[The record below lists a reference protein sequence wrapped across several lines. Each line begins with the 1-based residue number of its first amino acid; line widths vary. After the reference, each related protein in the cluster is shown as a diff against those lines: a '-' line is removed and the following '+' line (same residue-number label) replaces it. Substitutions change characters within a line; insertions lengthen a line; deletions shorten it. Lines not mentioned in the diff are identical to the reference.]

1 MHAIDLPKEF
11 QIFTKKREE
20 PIQQEEGYVFKNFL
34 KERKATKVK
43 SNSSKTTGI
52 LIIGNQVPVGK
63 LIVALCREG
72 PSLLSLNFF
81 RHEKLI
87 PLKRLLL
94 PIAKNA
100 INSRHILRINA
111 RKQKLVFYHESSENI
126 EIRNFSSLR
135 LTNLFS
141 LSEIC
146 KEVELI
152 NLYTELRTS
161 LDLAYIP
168 HLSSLLLLLGPKVVL
183 LADKTVKAPP
193 SVIFDSKDKAKFRK
207 ISYDEKK
214 RVLLGV
220 GVTSILLVGFDN
232 HGVSYMRILTS
243 DKLGRSSKWL
253 NWNPLEELVI
263 VAQRISQK
271 TENFHF
277 LSYRTENLSVAASV
291 LSVPTYGNYYD
302 EMNQL
307 LLYIEG
313 VDGKKRI
320 SSVSLENF
328 NAKMQGIEKPAIL
341 EGEIMAYLPE
351 DDVYSETYLIKCCHE
366 SLIVKPQPVY
376 DDQFIR

>member
-1 MHAIDLPKEF
+1 M
-11 QIFTKKREE
+11 
-20 PIQQEEGYVFKNFL
+20 
-34 KERKATKVK
+34 
-43 SNSSKTTGI
+43 
-52 LIIGNQVPVGK
+52 
-63 LIVALCREG
+63 
-72 PSLLSLNFF
+72 
-81 RHEKLI
+81 
-87 PLKRLLL
+87 
-94 PIAKNA
+94 
-100 INSRHILRINA
+100 
-111 RKQKLVFYHESSENI
+111 
-126 EIRNFSSLR
+126 
-135 LTNLFS
+135 
-141 LSEIC
+141 
-146 KEVELI
+146 
-152 NLYTELRTS
+152 
-161 LDLAYIP
+161 
-168 HLSSLLLLLGPKVVL
+168 
-183 LADKTVKAPP
+183 
-193 SVIFDSKDKAKFRK
+193 
-207 ISYDEKK
+207 
-214 RVLLGV
+214 
-220 GVTSILLVGFDN
+220 GFDN

-253 NWNPLEELVI
+253 NWNPLEELII